1 VFGLHK
7 VLSNKQSWA
16 QVAVMAAY
24 DALVQP
30 IWNVADLECMADQMD
45 KSIEQL
51 SPLFTPEVGQTCD
64 RAWPKE

>member
-1 VFGLHK
+1 
-7 VLSNKQSWA
+7 
-16 QVAVMAAY
+16 MAAY

-30 IWNVADLECMADQMD
+30 IWNVADLQCMADQMD